1 MSVDIS
7 KCEVC
12 HEDCPQAQGKHE
24 AALGR
29 MYAMHEFV
37 KCAPYWDALFD
48 ENELPKITPDRLRE
62 LVEADRDGRC
72 VVLPVK
78 PGGMVRFAA
87 NPRAKHEKV
96 DCINIYADG
105 RIMYG
110 FHETGMKTRWVD
122 EWSEDESEK
131 YVAVDATL
139 EGEKDGKETE

>member
-1 MSVDIS
+1 MSV
-7 KCEVC
+7 E
-12 HEDCPQAQGKHE
+12 
-24 AALGR
+24 R
-29 MYAMHEFV
+29 MTIPDV
-37 KCAPYWDALFD
+37 KID
-48 ENELPKITPDRLRE
+48 ENTTRRSVIDAGEVKKCSMQLYWHLKKIEDILGDNYDLDGLRE

-110 FHETGMKTRWVD
+110 FHETGMKTRWVY

-139 EGEKDGKETE
+139 EGGKDGKETE

>member
-1 MSVDIS
+1 M
-7 KCEVC
+7 E
-12 HEDCPQAQGKHE
+12 
-24 AALGR
+24 R
-29 MYAMHEFV
+29 MAIPDV
-37 KCAPYWDALFD
+37 KID
-48 ENELPKITPDRLRE
+48 ENTTRRSVIDAGEVKKCSMQLYWHLKKIEDILGDNYDLDGLRE

>member
-1 MSVDIS
+1 MERFTKGIYLKNLFRADVWNMAFTRLEKIEDI
-7 KCEVC
+7 
-12 HEDCPQAQGKHE
+12 
-24 AALGR
+24 LG
-29 MYAMHEFV
+29 
-37 KCAPYWDALFD
+37 
-48 ENELPKITPDRLRE
+48 NEYDLERLRE

-72 VVLPVK
+72 MVLPVK

-110 FHETGMKTRWVD
+110 LHETGMKTRWVD

-139 EGEKDGKETE
+139 EGEKKDDPGRK